1 MNKNADIIMNKN
13 VVVLTCFNVFAIL
26 YIGVFCNAVATVKII
41 NIFIEMEIRMFT
53 NVLDYLDN
61 SVRLYG
67 EKLALSDSKNQVT
80 YNELNEKARAVGSA
94 LMAKSATKN
103 SPVVV
108 FIDRNIESVIS
119 FMGIVMSGNFY
130 VPVDRQ
136 LPVKRVELI
145 VNTLQPKAAVIW
157 EKDNKILDE
166 IGFEGV
172 RLVYDEAVTHQVN
185 PEALALVRER
195 AIDTDP
201 LYAIFTSGSTGV
213 PKGVLV
219 CHRSVIDL
227 IENFT
232 ETFDFDDTLVFGN
245 QAPFDFDVSVKDIYS
260 CIRNGASMH
269 VIPKLFFSFPAKLI
283 NCINERKINTIIWAT
298 SALRIIENLNAL
310 EKKLPE
316 TLRTIMFSGEVMPNK
331 VLNYWRNKLPDV
343 NYVNLYGPTE
353 ITCNCLYYKVD
364 RPFRDE
370 EALPIGIPFKNT
382 DILLLDGDELVTQ
395 VGVKGEICVRGTS
408 LAHGYYNNPEKTAE
422 AFCQNPLNK
431 AYPELIY
438 RTGDL
443 AKYGEDGQI
452 YFVSRK
458 DYQIKHMGHRIELSE
473 VEIAINSLPYIEAG
487 CCIYDKA
494 NEHIV
499 LFYQS
504 ASECERDIMIDAGKL
519 LPKYMLPNRMIHFT
533 ALPMTKNAKIDR
545 VKLKGEYLDND

>member
-1 MNKNADIIMNKN
+1 
-13 VVVLTCFNVFAIL
+13 
-26 YIGVFCNAVATVKII
+26 
-41 NIFIEMEIRMFT
+41 MFT
-53 NVLDYLDN
+53 NVLDYLDL
-61 SVRLYG
+61 SVAQYA
-67 EKLALSDSKNQVT
+67 EKIALSDSKNQAT
-80 YNELNEKARAVGSA
+80 YKELDALSDSIGTAVIEKC
-94 LMAKSATKN
+94 KSKN
-103 SPVVV
+103 APVVV

-119 FMGIVMSGNFY
+119 FMGIAKSGNFY

-145 VNTLQPKAAVIW
+145 VKTLSPVAAVMW
-157 EKDNKILDE
+157 ERDKKILDE
-166 IGFEGV
+166 IGFEGE
-172 RLVYDEAVTHQVN
+172 RILYEEATAY
-185 PEALALVRER
+185 PADREKLSGVREK

-227 IENFT
+227 IENFKV
-232 ETFDFDDTLVFGN
+232 TFDFDETRVFGN

-260 CIRNGASMH
+260 CIRNGATMH

-283 NCINERKINTIIWAT
+283 ACINERKINTVIWAT
-298 SALRIIENLNAL
+298 SALRIMENLNAF
-310 EKKLPE
+310 EKTLPE
-316 TLRTIMFSGEVMPNK
+316 TLRTVMFSGEVMPNK
-331 VLNYWRNKLPDV
+331 VLNYWRSKLPEV

-364 RPFRDE
+364 KPFKDE
-370 EALPIGIPFKNT
+370 DALPIGIPFKNT
-382 DILLLDGDELVTQ
+382 DILLLDGDKLITEP
-395 VGVKGEICVRGTS
+395 GVKGEICVRGTS

-431 AYPELIY
+431 VYPELIY

-443 AKYGEDGQI
+443 AKYGEDGLI

-473 VEIAINSLPYIEAG
+473 VEIAVNSLHYIEAG
-487 CCIYDKA
+487 CCIYDKK
-494 NEHIV
+494 NEQIV

-504 ASECERDIMIDAGKL
+504 EKECEREIMLDGCKL
-519 LPKYMLPNRMIHFT
+519 LPKYMMPNRMIHFT
-533 ALPMTKNAKIDR
+533 SLPMTKNAKIDR
-545 VKLKGEYLDND
+545 VKLKGEYLGDD

>member
-1 MNKNADIIMNKN
+1 
-13 VVVLTCFNVFAIL
+13 
-26 YIGVFCNAVATVKII
+26 
-41 NIFIEMEIRMFT
+41 MFT
-53 NVLDYLDN
+53 NVLDYLDL
-61 SVRLYG
+61 SVAQYA
-67 EKLALSDSKNQVT
+67 EKIALSDSKNQAT
-80 YNELNEKARAVGSA
+80 YKELDALSDSIGTAVIEKC
-94 LMAKSATKN
+94 KSKN
-103 SPVVV
+103 APVVV

-119 FMGIVMSGNFY
+119 FMGIAKSGNFY

-145 VNTLQPKAAVIW
+145 VKTLSPVAAVMW
-157 EKDNKILDE
+157 ERDKKILDE
-166 IGFEGV
+166 IGFEGE
-172 RLVYDEAVTHQVN
+172 RILYEEATAY
-185 PEALALVRER
+185 PADREKLSGVREK

-227 IENFT
+227 IENFKV
-232 ETFDFDDTLVFGN
+232 TFDFDETRVFGN

-260 CIRNGASMH
+260 CIRNGATMH

-283 NCINERKINTIIWAT
+283 ACINERKINTVIWAT
-298 SALRIIENLNAL
+298 SALRIMENLNAF
-310 EKKLPE
+310 EKTLPE
-316 TLRTIMFSGEVMPNK
+316 TLRTVMFSGEVMPNK
-331 VLNYWRNKLPDV
+331 VLNYWRSKLPEV

-364 RPFRDE
+364 KPFKDE
-370 EALPIGIPFKNT
+370 DALPIGIHFKNT
-382 DILLLDGDELVTQ
+382 DILLLDGDKLITEP
-395 VGVKGEICVRGTS
+395 GVKGEICVRGTS

-431 AYPELIY
+431 VYPELIY

-443 AKYGEDGQI
+443 AKYGEDGLI

-473 VEIAINSLPYIEAG
+473 VEIAVNSLPYIEAG
-487 CCIYDKA
+487 CCIYDKK
-494 NEHIV
+494 NEQIV

-504 ASECERDIMIDAGKL
+504 EKECEREIMLDGCKL
-519 LPKYMLPNRMIHFT
+519 LPKYMMPNRMIHFT
-533 ALPMTKNAKIDR
+533 SLPMTKNAKIDR
-545 VKLKGEYLDND
+545 VKLKGEYLGDD

>member
-1 MNKNADIIMNKN
+1 M
-13 VVVLTCFNVFAIL
+13 L
-26 YIGVFCNAVATVKII
+26 
-41 NIFIEMEIRMFT
+41 T
-53 NVLDYLDN
+53 NVLDYLDK
-61 SVRLYG
+61 SVSLYAD
-67 EKLALSDSKNQVT
+67 KVALSDSKNEAT
-80 YNELNEKARAVGSA
+80 YAEFGAKSDAIGSA
-94 LMAKSATKN
+94 IIERSGTKN

-119 FMGIVMSGNFY
+119 FMGIAKSGNFY
-130 VPVDRQ
+130 VPIDRQ

-145 VNTLQPKAAVIW
+145 VETLQPKAAVIW

-166 IGFEGV
+166 INFSGE
-172 RLVYDEAVTHQVN
+172 RILYEDAVLHQVN
-185 PEALALVRER
+185 SAALKAVRDG

-227 IENFT
+227 IENFA
-232 ETFDFDDTLVFGN
+232 ETFDFDDTRVFGN

-260 CIRNGASMH
+260 CIRNGGSMH

-283 NCINERKINTIIWAT
+283 ACINERKINTIIWAT

-310 EKKLPE
+310 EKTLPE
-316 TLRTIMFSGEVMPNK
+316 TLKTIMFSGEVMPNK

-364 RPFRDE
+364 RPFNDE
-370 EALPIGIPFKNT
+370 DALPIGVAFKNT
-382 DILLLDGDELVTQ
+382 DILLLDGDNLITEP
-395 VGVKGEICVRGTS
+395 GVKGEICVRGTS

-443 AKYGEDGQI
+443 AKYGEDGLF

-473 VEIAINSLPYIEAG
+473 VEIAINSLPYIDAG
-487 CCIYDKA
+487 CCIYDKP
-494 NEHIV
+494 NEQIV

-504 ASECERDIMIDAGKL
+504 ANECERDIMKDGTKL
-519 LPKYMLPNRMIHFT
+519 LPKYMMPNRFIHYT
-533 ALPMTKNAKIDR
+533 QLPMTKNAKIDR
-545 VKLKGEYLDND
+545 VKLSEDLQG

>member
-1 MNKNADIIMNKN
+1 M
-13 VVVLTCFNVFAIL
+13 L
-26 YIGVFCNAVATVKII
+26 
-41 NIFIEMEIRMFT
+41 T
-53 NVLDYLDN
+53 NVLDYLDR
-61 SVRLYG
+61 SVSLYAD
-67 EKLALSDSKNQVT
+67 KVALSDSKNEAT
-80 YNELNEKARAVGSA
+80 YAEFGDKSDAIGSA
-94 LMAKSATKN
+94 IIERTGTKN

-119 FMGIVMSGNFY
+119 FMGIAKSGNFY
-130 VPVDRQ
+130 VPIDRQ

-145 VNTLQPKAAVIW
+145 VETLQPKAAIIW

-166 IGFEGV
+166 INFSGERLLYEEAILHTVDCDALKAV
-172 RLVYDEAVTHQVN
+172 RDT
-185 PEALALVRER
+185 

-227 IENFT
+227 IENFA
-232 ETFDFDDTLVFGN
+232 ETFDFDDTRVFGN

-260 CIRNGASMH
+260 CIRNGGSMH

-283 NCINERKINTIIWAT
+283 ACINERKINTIIWAT

-310 EKKLPE
+310 EKTLPE

-364 RPFRDE
+364 RPFSDE
-370 EALPIGIPFKNT
+370 EALPIGVPFKNT
-382 DILLLDGDELVTQ
+382 DILLLDGDTLITEP
-395 VGVKGEICVRGTS
+395 GIKGEICVRGTS

-443 AKYGEDGQI
+443 AKYGDDGLI

-473 VEIAINSLPYIEAG
+473 VEIAINSLPYIDAG
-487 CCIYDKA
+487 CCIYDKP
-494 NEHIV
+494 NEQIV

-504 ASECERDIMIDAGKL
+504 ANECERDIMKDGTKL
-519 LPKYMLPNRMIHFT
+519 LPKYMMPNRFIHFT
-533 ALPMTKNAKIDR
+533 ELPMTKNAKIDR
-545 VKLKGEYLDND
+545 VKLKGEYLGND

>member
-1 MNKNADIIMNKN
+1 M
-13 VVVLTCFNVFAIL
+13 L
-26 YIGVFCNAVATVKII
+26 
-41 NIFIEMEIRMFT
+41 T
-53 NVLDYLDN
+53 NVLDYLDR
-61 SVRLYG
+61 SVSLYPD
-67 EKLALSDSKNQVT
+67 KIALSDSKNEAT
-80 YNELNEKARAVGSA
+80 YADFGAKSNAIGSA
-94 LMAKSATKN
+94 VIERSGTKN

-119 FMGIVMSGNFY
+119 FMGVAKSGNFY
-130 VPVDRQ
+130 VPIDRQ

-145 VNTLQPKAAVIW
+145 VETLQPKAAIIW

-166 IGFEGV
+166 INFSGERILYDDAVAHTVNEAALKGV
-172 RLVYDEAVTHQVN
+172 RDS
-185 PEALALVRER
+185 

-227 IENFT
+227 IENFA
-232 ETFDFDDTLVFGN
+232 ETFDFDDTRVFGN

-260 CIRNGASMH
+260 CIRNGGSMH

-283 NCINERKINTIIWAT
+283 ACINERKINTIIWAT

-310 EKKLPE
+310 EKTLPE
-316 TLRTIMFSGEVMPNK
+316 TLKTIMFSGEVMPNK

-364 RPFRDE
+364 RPFNDE
-370 EALPIGIPFKNT
+370 DALPIGVPFKNT
-382 DILLLDGDELVTQ
+382 DILLLDGDTLITDPDI
-395 VGVKGEICVRGTS
+395 KGEICVRGTS
-408 LAHGYYNNPEKTAE
+408 LAHGYYNNAEKTAE

-443 AKYGEDGQI
+443 AKYGEDGLI

-473 VEIAINSLPYIEAG
+473 VEIAINSLPYIDAG
-487 CCIYDKA
+487 CCIYDKS
-494 NEHIV
+494 NEQIV

-504 ASECERDIMIDAGKL
+504 ANECERDIMKDGTKL
-519 LPKYMLPNRMIHFT
+519 LPKYMMPNRFIHFT
-533 ALPMTKNAKIDR
+533 ELPMTKNAKIDR
-545 VKLKGEYLDND
+545 VKLKGEYLGND

>member
-1 MNKNADIIMNKN
+1 MI
-13 VVVLTCFNVFAIL
+13 
-26 YIGVFCNAVATVKII
+26 
-41 NIFIEMEIRMFT
+41 T
-53 NVLDYLDN
+53 NVLDYLDR
-61 SVRLYG
+61 SAGLFPC
-67 EKLALSDSKNQVT
+67 KTALSDNKNSVT
-80 YNELNEKARAVGSA
+80 YEEMQNTAKAIGSA
-94 LMAKSATKN
+94 IIKRSGAKN

-119 FMGIVMSGNFY
+119 FMGVAMSGNFY

-136 LPVKRVELI
+136 LPVKRIELI
-145 VNTLQPKAAVIW
+145 FSTLQPVAAIIF

-166 IGFEGV
+166 IGFEGE
-172 RLVYDEAVTHQVN
+172 RLLYDEAAEHEADN
-185 PEALALVRER
+185 EALKLIREIS
-195 AIDTDP
+195 IDTDP

-227 IENFT
+227 IENFA
-232 ETFDFDDTLVFGN
+232 EAFDFDETRVFGN

-310 EKKLPE
+310 EKTLPE
-316 TLRTIMFSGEVMPNK
+316 TLKTIMFSGEVMPNK
-331 VLNYWRNKLPDV
+331 VLNYWREKLPDV

-370 EALPIGIPFKNT
+370 EPLPIGVPFRNT
-382 DILLLDGDELVTQ
+382 DILLLDGNELVTEN
-395 VGVKGEICVRGTS
+395 GVKGEICVRGTS

-431 AYPELIY
+431 FYPELIY

-443 AKYGEDGQI
+443 AKKGDDGLY

-473 VEIAINSLPYIEAG
+473 VEIAINSLPYVEAG
-487 CCIYDKA
+487 CCIYDKPK
-494 NEHIV
+494 EQIV
-499 LFYQS
+499 LFYQ
-504 ASECERDIMIDAGKL
+504 AENECDKDILKDAGKL
-519 LPKYMLPNRMIHFT
+519 LPKYMLPNRMLHFT

-545 VKLKGEYLDND
+545 VRLKGEYLDNA

>member
-1 MNKNADIIMNKN
+1 M
-13 VVVLTCFNVFAIL
+13 L
-26 YIGVFCNAVATVKII
+26 
-41 NIFIEMEIRMFT
+41 T
-53 NVLDYLDN
+53 NVLDYLDR
-61 SVRLYG
+61 SVTLYP
-67 EKLALSDSKNQVT
+67 EKIALSDSKNEAT
-80 YNELNEKARAVGSA
+80 YAEFGEKSDAIGSA
-94 LMAKSATKN
+94 IIERSGTKN
-103 SPVVV
+103 SPIVV

-119 FMGIVMSGNFY
+119 FMGIAKSGNFY
-130 VPVDRQ
+130 VPIDRQ

-145 VNTLQPKAAVIW
+145 VETLQPKAAIIW
-157 EKDNKILDE
+157 DKDNRILDE
-166 IGFEGV
+166 INFSGERILYEDAILHKV
-172 RLVYDEAVTHQVN
+172 KAD
-185 PEALALVRER
+185 ALNAVREK

-227 IENFT
+227 IENFA
-232 ETFDFDDTLVFGN
+232 ETFDFDDTRVFGN

-260 CIRNGASMH
+260 CIRNGGSMH

-283 NCINERKINTIIWAT
+283 ACITERKINTIIWAT

-310 EKKLPE
+310 EKTLPE
-316 TLRTIMFSGEVMPNK
+316 TLKTIMFSGEVMPNK

-343 NYVNLYGPTE
+343 SYVNLYGPTE

-364 RPFRDE
+364 RPFNDE
-370 EALPIGIPFKNT
+370 DALPIGVAFKNT
-382 DILLLDGDELVTQ
+382 DILLLDGDNLITDP
-395 VGVKGEICVRGTS
+395 GIKGEICVRGTS
-408 LAHGYYNNPEKTAE
+408 LAHGYYNNHEKTAE

-443 AKYGEDGQI
+443 AKYGEDGLI

-473 VEIAINSLPYIEAG
+473 VEIAINSLPYIDAG
-487 CCIYDKA
+487 CCIYDKP
-494 NEHIV
+494 NEQIV

-504 ASECERDIMIDAGKL
+504 ANECERDIMKDGTKL
-519 LPKYMLPNRMIHFT
+519 LPKYMMPNRFIHFT
-533 ALPMTKNAKIDR
+533 ELPMTKNAKIDR
-545 VKLKGEYLDND
+545 VKLKGEYLDNDKD

>member
-1 MNKNADIIMNKN
+1 M
-13 VVVLTCFNVFAIL
+13 L
-26 YIGVFCNAVATVKII
+26 
-41 NIFIEMEIRMFT
+41 T
-53 NVLDYLDN
+53 NVLDYLDR
-61 SVRLYG
+61 SVSVYP
-67 EKLALSDSKNQVT
+67 EKVALSDSKNEAT
-80 YNELNEKARAVGSA
+80 YAEFGAKSDAIGSA
-94 LMAKSATKN
+94 IIERSGTKN

-119 FMGIVMSGNFY
+119 FMGIAKSGNFY
-130 VPVDRQ
+130 VPIDRQ

-145 VNTLQPKAAVIW
+145 VETLQPKAAIIW
-157 EKDNKILDE
+157 DKDNRILDE
-166 IGFEGV
+166 ISFSGE
-172 RLVYDEAVTHQVN
+172 RILYEDAILHQVN
-185 PEALALVRER
+185 PDALKTVRDK

-227 IENFT
+227 IENFA
-232 ETFDFDDTLVFGN
+232 ETFDFDDTRVFGN

-260 CIRNGASMH
+260 CIRNGGSMH

-283 NCINERKINTIIWAT
+283 ACINERKINTIIWAT

-310 EKKLPE
+310 EKTLPE
-316 TLRTIMFSGEVMPNK
+316 TLKTIMFSGEVMPNK

-364 RPFRDE
+364 RPFNDE
-370 EALPIGIPFKNT
+370 DALPIGVPFKNT
-382 DILLLDGDELVTQ
+382 DILLLDGDNLITEA
-395 VGVKGEICVRGTS
+395 GVKGEICVRGTS

-443 AKYGEDGQI
+443 AKYGEDGLI

-473 VEIAINSLPYIEAG
+473 VEIAINSLPYIDAG
-487 CCIYDKA
+487 CCIYDKP
-494 NEHIV
+494 NEQIV

-504 ASECERDIMIDAGKL
+504 ANECERDIMKDGTKL
-519 LPKYMLPNRMIHFT
+519 LPKYMMPNRFIHFT
-533 ALPMTKNAKIDR
+533 ELPMTKNAKIDR
-545 VKLKGEYLDND
+545 VKLAEEFLS

>member
-1 MNKNADIIMNKN
+1 M
-13 VVVLTCFNVFAIL
+13 L
-26 YIGVFCNAVATVKII
+26 
-41 NIFIEMEIRMFT
+41 T

-61 SVRLYG
+61 SVRLYAD
-67 EKLALSDSKNQVT
+67 KVVLSDSKHEVT
-80 YNELNEKARAVGSA
+80 YSELNAQARAIGSA
-94 LMAKSATKN
+94 ILEKNSGKN

-119 FMGIVMSGNFY
+119 FMGVAMSGNFY
-130 VPVDRQ
+130 VPIDRQ

-145 VNTLQPKAAVIW
+145 VKTLDPKAAIIW

-166 IGFEGV
+166 IGFEGE
-172 RLVYDEAVTHQVN
+172 RLLFDEAITHEVDAD
-185 PEALALVRER
+185 ALSLVREK

-227 IENFT
+227 IENFA
-232 ETFDFDDTLVFGN
+232 ETFDFDDTRVFGN

-283 NCINERKINTIIWAT
+283 ACINERKINTIIWAT

-310 EKKLPE
+310 EKTLPE
-316 TLRTIMFSGEVMPNK
+316 TLKTIMFSGEVMPNK

-364 RPFRDE
+364 RPFKDE
-370 EALPIGIPFKNT
+370 EALPIGIAFKNT

-395 VGVKGEICVRGTS
+395 PDVKGEICVRGTS

-431 AYPELIY
+431 VYPELIY

-443 AKYGEDGQI
+443 AKYGEDGNF

-473 VEIAINSLPYIEAG
+473 VEIAINSLPYIDAG

-494 NEHIV
+494 NEQIV

-504 ASECERDIMIDAGKL
+504 ENECERDIMKDGTKL
-519 LPKYMLPNRMIHFT
+519 LPKYMMPNRFIHFT
-533 ALPMTKNAKIDR
+533 QLPMTKNAKIDR
-545 VKLKGEYLDND
+545 VKLKEEHLDNA

>member
-1 MNKNADIIMNKN
+1 M
-13 VVVLTCFNVFAIL
+13 L
-26 YIGVFCNAVATVKII
+26 
-41 NIFIEMEIRMFT
+41 T
-53 NVLDYLDN
+53 NVLDYLDR
-61 SVRLYG
+61 SVSLYAD
-67 EKLALSDSKNQVT
+67 KIALSDSKNEAT
-80 YNELNEKARAVGSA
+80 YAEFGEKSDALGSA
-94 LMAKSATKN
+94 IIERSGTKN

-119 FMGIVMSGNFY
+119 FMGIAKSGNFY
-130 VPVDRQ
+130 VPIDRQ

-145 VNTLQPKAAVIW
+145 VETLQPKAAVIW

-166 IGFEGV
+166 INFSGERILYEDAITHAINADALKAV
-172 RLVYDEAVTHQVN
+172 RDA
-185 PEALALVRER
+185 

-227 IENFT
+227 IENFA
-232 ETFDFDDTLVFGN
+232 ETFDFDDTRVFGN

-260 CIRNGASMH
+260 CIRNGGSMH

-283 NCINERKINTIIWAT
+283 ACINERKINTIIWAT

-310 EKKLPE
+310 EKTLPE

-331 VLNYWRNKLPDV
+331 VLNYWRNKLPGV
-343 NYVNLYGPTE
+343 NFVNLYGPTE

-364 RPFRDE
+364 RPFNDE
-370 EALPIGIPFKNT
+370 DALPIGVAFRNT
-382 DILLLDGDELVTQ
+382 DILLLDGDKLITEP
-395 VGVKGEICVRGTS
+395 GVKGEICVRGTS

-443 AKYGEDGQI
+443 AKYGEDGLF

-473 VEIAINSLPYIEAG
+473 VEIAINSLAYIDAG
-487 CCIYDKA
+487 CCIYDKP
-494 NEHIV
+494 NEQIV

-504 ASECERDIMIDAGKL
+504 ENECERDIMKDAGKL
-519 LPKYMLPNRMIHFT
+519 LPKYMLPNRFIHYT
-533 ALPMTKNAKIDR
+533 QLPMTKNAKIDR
-545 VKLKGEYLDND
+545 VKLAEELQG

>member
-1 MNKNADIIMNKN
+1 M
-13 VVVLTCFNVFAIL
+13 L
-26 YIGVFCNAVATVKII
+26 
-41 NIFIEMEIRMFT
+41 T
-53 NVLDYLDN
+53 NVLDYLDR
-61 SVRLYG
+61 SVSLYG
-67 EKLALSDSKNQVT
+67 DKVALSDSKNEAT
-80 YNELNEKARAVGSA
+80 YNELNSRARAIGSA
-94 LMAKSATKN
+94 IIEKTGAKN

-119 FMGIVMSGNFY
+119 FMGIAMSGNFY
-130 VPVDRQ
+130 VPIDRQ

-157 EKDNKILDE
+157 EKDNRILDE
-166 IGFEGV
+166 IGFEGE
-172 RLVYDEAVTHQVN
+172 RLIYDEAICHEVN
-185 PEALALVRER
+185 ADALALVREK

-227 IENFT
+227 IENFA
-232 ETFDFDDTLVFGN
+232 ETFDFDDTRVFGN

-260 CIRNGASMH
+260 CIRNGGSMH

-283 NCINERKINTIIWAT
+283 ACINERKINTIIWAT

-310 EKKLPE
+310 EKTLPE

-331 VLNYWRNKLPDV
+331 VLNYWRNKLPEV

-382 DILLLDGDELVTQ
+382 DILLLDGDELITEP
-395 VGVKGEICVRGTS
+395 GVKGEVCVRGTS

-443 AKYGEDGQI
+443 AKYGEDGLI

-487 CCIYDKA
+487 CCIYDKP
-494 NEHIV
+494 NEQIV

-504 ASECERDIMIDAGKL
+504 ENECEREIMKDGTKL
-519 LPKYMLPNRMIHFT
+519 LPKYMMPNRFIHFT
-533 ALPMTKNAKIDR
+533 ELPMTKNAKIDR
-545 VKLKGEYLDND
+545 VKLKGEYLDNEEA

>member
-1 MNKNADIIMNKN
+1 M
-13 VVVLTCFNVFAIL
+13 L
-26 YIGVFCNAVATVKII
+26 
-41 NIFIEMEIRMFT
+41 T

-67 EKLALSDSKNQVT
+67 DKVVLSDSKHEVT
-80 YNELNEKARAVGSA
+80 YNELNAQAKAIGSA
-94 LMAKSATKN
+94 IIGKSGTKN

-119 FMGIVMSGNFY
+119 FMGIAMSGNFY

-145 VNTLQPKAAVIW
+145 VKTLEPKAAVIW
-157 EKDNKILDE
+157 EKDNRILDE
-166 IGFEGV
+166 IGFEGE
-172 RLVYDEAVTHQVN
+172 RLLFDEAIAHPVDE
-185 PEALALVRER
+185 EALSVVRKN

-227 IENFT
+227 IENFA
-232 ETFDFDDTLVFGN
+232 ETFDFDDTRVFGN

-283 NCINERKINTIIWAT
+283 ACINERKINTIIWAT

-310 EKKLPE
+310 EKTLPE
-316 TLRTIMFSGEVMPNK
+316 TLKTIMFSGEVMPNK
-331 VLNYWRNKLPDV
+331 VLNYWREKLPEV

-370 EALPIGIPFKNT
+370 EALPIGVPFKNT

-395 VGVKGEICVRGTS
+395 PDVKGEICVRGTS

-431 AYPELIY
+431 VYPELIY

-443 AKYGEDGQI
+443 AKYGDDGLF

-473 VEIAINSLPYIEAG
+473 VEIAINSLPYIDAG

-494 NEHIV
+494 NEQIV

-504 ASECERDIMIDAGKL
+504 ENECERDIMKDGTKL
-519 LPKYMLPNRMIHFT
+519 LPKYMMPNRFIHFT
-533 ALPMTKNAKIDR
+533 SLPMTKNAKIDR
-545 VKLKGEYLDND
+545 VKLKGDYLDND

>member
-1 MNKNADIIMNKN
+1 M
-13 VVVLTCFNVFAIL
+13 L
-26 YIGVFCNAVATVKII
+26 
-41 NIFIEMEIRMFT
+41 T
-53 NVLDYLDN
+53 NVLDYLDR
-61 SVRLYG
+61 SVSVYP
-67 EKLALSDSKNQVT
+67 EKVALSDSKNEAT
-80 YNELNEKARAVGSA
+80 YAEFGAKSDAIGSA
-94 LMAKSATKN
+94 IIEKSGTKN
-103 SPVVV
+103 SPVIV

-119 FMGIVMSGNFY
+119 FMGIAKSGNFY
-130 VPVDRQ
+130 VPIDRQ

-145 VNTLQPKAAVIW
+145 VETLQPKAAIIW
-157 EKDNKILDE
+157 DKDNRILDE
-166 IGFEGV
+166 ISFSGE
-172 RLVYDEAVTHQVN
+172 RILYEDAILHQVN
-185 PEALALVRER
+185 PDALKAVRDK

-227 IENFT
+227 IENFA
-232 ETFDFDDTLVFGN
+232 ETFDFDDTRVFGN

-260 CIRNGASMH
+260 CIRNGGSMH

-283 NCINERKINTIIWAT
+283 ACINERKINTIIWAT

-310 EKKLPE
+310 EKTLPE
-316 TLRTIMFSGEVMPNK
+316 TLKTIMFSGEVMPNK

-364 RPFRDE
+364 RPFNDE
-370 EALPIGIPFKNT
+370 DALPIGVPFKNT
-382 DILLLDGDELVTQ
+382 DILLLDGDNLITEA
-395 VGVKGEICVRGTS
+395 GVKGEICVRGTS

-443 AKYGEDGQI
+443 AKYGEDGLI

-473 VEIAINSLPYIEAG
+473 VEIAINSLPYIDAG
-487 CCIYDKA
+487 CCIYDKP
-494 NEHIV
+494 NEQIV

-504 ASECERDIMIDAGKL
+504 ANECERDIMKDGTKL
-519 LPKYMLPNRMIHFT
+519 LPKYMMPNRFIHFT
-533 ALPMTKNAKIDR
+533 ELPMTKNAKIDR
-545 VKLKGEYLDND
+545 VKLAEEFLS

>member
-1 MNKNADIIMNKN
+1 M
-13 VVVLTCFNVFAIL
+13 L
-26 YIGVFCNAVATVKII
+26 
-41 NIFIEMEIRMFT
+41 T

-61 SVRLYG
+61 SVRLHG
-67 EKLALSDSKNQVT
+67 DKVVLSDSKHEVT
-80 YNELNEKARAVGSA
+80 YNELNTQAKAIGSA
-94 LMAKSATKN
+94 IIEKSGTRN

-119 FMGIVMSGNFY
+119 FMGVAMSGNFY

-145 VNTLQPKAAVIW
+145 VKTLEPKAAVIW
-157 EKDNKILDE
+157 EKDNRILDE
-166 IGFEGV
+166 IGFKGE
-172 RLVYDEAVTHQVN
+172 RLLFDEAISHSVN
-185 PEALALVRER
+185 EAALCNVRKN

-227 IENFT
+227 IENFA
-232 ETFDFDDTLVFGN
+232 ETFDFDDTRVFGN

-283 NCINERKINTIIWAT
+283 ACINERKINTIIWAT

-310 EKKLPE
+310 EKTLPE
-316 TLRTIMFSGEVMPNK
+316 TLKTIMFSGEVMPNK
-331 VLNYWRNKLPDV
+331 VLNYWREKLPEV

-370 EALPIGIPFKNT
+370 EALPIGVPFKNT

-395 VGVKGEICVRGTS
+395 PDVKGEICVRGTS

-431 AYPELIY
+431 VYPELIY

-443 AKYGEDGQI
+443 AKYGDDGLF

-473 VEIAINSLPYIEAG
+473 VEIAINSLPYIDAG

-494 NEHIV
+494 NEQIV

-504 ASECERDIMIDAGKL
+504 ENECERDIMKDGTKL
-519 LPKYMLPNRMIHFT
+519 LPKYMMPNRFIHFT
-533 ALPMTKNAKIDR
+533 SLPMTKNAKIDR
-545 VKLKGEYLDND
+545 VKLKGDYLDND